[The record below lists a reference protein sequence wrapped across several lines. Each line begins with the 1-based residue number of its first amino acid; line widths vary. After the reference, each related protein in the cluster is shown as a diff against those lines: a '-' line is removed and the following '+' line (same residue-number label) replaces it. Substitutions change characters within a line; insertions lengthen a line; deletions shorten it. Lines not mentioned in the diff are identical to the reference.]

1 MSWQQPGCSVASM
14 ARKNPTCAPSQ
25 ESSSN
30 KKDVILKNVSCQ
42 MVKVASSSN
51 GAHTIWPVT
60 SPTHVDEGLLGR
72 GLCLLDVASAEI
84 NVVWLFGAQQGFH
97 GLEANASVGAY
108 M

>member
-42 MVKVASSSN
+42 MVKVASSSK

-72 GLCLLDVASAEI
+72 GLLCDLLRRALTSTFLNIVHCDPLVSTELPKA
-84 NVVWLFGAQQGFH
+84 
-97 GLEANASVGAY
+97 GLK
-108 M
+108 